1 MQKSLLLLTFF
12 VLITVASYAQMDP
25 LYAQYLNNP
34 LTINPAYT
42 GINNDLNIAVTYR
55 KQWAGFDGS
64 PSTINASAHTSL
76 PNKNMGLGLL
86 IVQDKIGA
94 NKNTEVH
101 ATYAYKLSLGHAYL
115 SLGLQGGF
123 ISFKSNDGLS
133 PYDSNDPAFT
143 TSQNTMRPSFGAGI
157 ILKSERYFLGISAP
171 RLLNEN
177 ATAGTTQTNLYSQH
191 FYGMMSYLL
200 YVSENVRFKP
210 SVLIRAVK
218 GAPLSVDYNASF
230 VFDQRYTIGLY
241 TRNLNAYG
249 FLTQM
254 KFGKGYR
261 FGYTFEVPGNNSV
274 GTRFTTH
281 EVTLG
286 LNLAAFHGQNAALS
300 NF

>member
-1 MQKSLLLLTFF
+1 MQKNLLYLIFF
-12 VLITVASYAQMDP
+12 FFIATASYAQMDP

-34 LTINPAYT
+34 LMINPAYT
-42 GINNDLNIAVTYR
+42 GINNDLNMSVTYR

-76 PNKNMGLGLL
+76 PNNKMGLGLL

-101 ATYAYKLSLGHAYL
+101 ATYAYKLSLGHTYL
-115 SLGLQGGF
+115 SFGLQGGF
-123 ISFKSNDGLS
+123 ISFKGNEGLN

-143 TSQNTMRPSFGAGI
+143 TSQNVTKPSFGAGI
-157 ILKSERYFLGISAP
+157 ILKSERYFFGLSAP

-177 ATAGTTQTNLYSQH
+177 ATTGITQTNLYSQH
-191 FYGMMSYLL
+191 FYAMMSYLF
-200 YVSENVRFKP
+200 YVSEQVRFKP
-210 SVLIRAVK
+210 SVLVRGVK

-230 VFDQRYTIGLY
+230 VFEQRYTVGLY

-249 FLTQM
+249 FLTQL

-286 LNLAAFHGQNAALS
+286 LNIAVFRGQNAGLS

>member
-1 MQKSLLLLTFF
+1 MQKTLLSLTFF
-12 VLITVASYAQMDP
+12 VFITSATYAQMDP

-42 GINNDLNIAVTYR
+42 GINNDLNISVTYR

-64 PSTINASAHTSL
+64 PSTVNASAHTSL

-86 IVQDKIGA
+86 LVQDKIGA

-101 ATYAYKLSLGHAYL
+101 ATYAYKLNIGRANL
-115 SLGLQGGF
+115 SFGLQGGL
-123 ISFKSNDGLS
+123 ICFKSNDGLN

-143 TSQNTMRPSFGAGI
+143 TSQNITKPSFGAGI
-157 ILKSERYFLGISAP
+157 ILKSERYFFGVSAP
-171 RLLNEN
+171 RLLSEN
-177 ATAGTTQTNLYSQH
+177 ATTGTSQTNLYSQH
-191 FYGMMSYLL
+191 FYGMMSYML
-200 YVSENVRFKP
+200 YVSEHVYFKP
-210 SVLIRAVK
+210 SVLIRGVK
-218 GAPLSVDYNASF
+218 GAPVSVDYNASF
-230 VFDQRYTIGLY
+230 LFDQRYTVGLY

-249 FLTQM
+249 FLTQL

-281 EVTLG
+281 EITLG
-286 LNLAAFHGQNAALS
+286 LNVAVFRGQNTALS

>member
-1 MQKSLLLLTFF
+1 MHKFLMLLTFSVF
-12 VLITVASYAQMDP
+12 VSAASYAQTDP

-42 GINNDLNIAVTYR
+42 GINNDLNIAATYR

-76 PNKNMGLGLL
+76 PDKNMGLGLL

-101 ATYAYKLSLGHAYL
+101 AMYAYKLSLGHAYL

-123 ISFKSNDGLS
+123 INFKSNDGLN

-143 TSQNTMRPSFGAGI
+143 TGQNTTRPSFGAGI
-157 ILKSERYFLGISAP
+157 MLKSERYFFGISAP

-177 ATAGTTQTNLYSQH
+177 ATTGTTQTNLYSQH
-191 FYGMMSYLL
+191 FYGMMSYLW
-200 YVSENVRFKP
+200 YVSETVRFKP
-210 SVLIRAVK
+210 SMLIRGVK
-218 GAPLSVDYNASF
+218 GAPLSIDYNASF
-230 VFDQRYTIGLY
+230 VFDQRYTVGLY

-249 FLTQM
+249 FLTQL
-254 KFGKGYR
+254 KFVIG
-261 FGYTFEVPGNNSV
+261 FGFC
-274 GTRFTTH
+274 F
-281 EVTLG
+281 
-286 LNLAAFHGQNAALS
+286 
-300 NF
+300 

>member
-1 MQKSLLLLTFF
+1 
-12 VLITVASYAQMDP
+12 
-25 LYAQYLNNP
+25 
-34 LTINPAYT
+34 
-42 GINNDLNIAVTYR
+42 
-55 KQWAGFDGS
+55 
-64 PSTINASAHTSL
+64 
-76 PNKNMGLGLL
+76 
-86 IVQDKIGA
+86 VQDRIGA

-115 SLGLQGGF
+115 SFGLQGGF
-123 ISFKSNDGLS
+123 ISFKSNDGLN

-143 TSQNTMRPSFGAGI
+143 TSQNITRPSFGAGI
-157 ILKSERYFLGISAP
+157 VLKSERYFFGISAP

-177 ATAGTTQTNLYSQH
+177 AVTGTAQTNLYSQH

-200 YVSENVRFKP
+200 YVSEQVRFKP
-210 SVLIRAVK
+210 SVLVRGVK
-218 GAPLSVDYNASF
+218 GAPLSIDYNASF
-230 VFDQRYTIGLY
+230 VFEQRYTVGLY

-249 FLTQM
+249 FLTQV

-281 EVTLG
+281 ELMLG
-286 LNLAAFHGQNAALS
+286 LNVALFRGQNTALS

>member
-1 MQKSLLLLTFF
+1 MQKFLPLLTFF
-12 VLITVASYAQMDP
+12 VFVAAASYAQMDP

-42 GINNDLNIAVTYR
+42 GINNDLNISATYR
-55 KQWAGFDGS
+55 KQWAGFEGS
-64 PSTINASAHTSL
+64 PSTINASVHTSL
-76 PNKNMGLGLL
+76 PNKNMGVGLL

-101 ATYAYKLSLGHAYL
+101 ATYAYKLSLGQAYL
-115 SLGLQGGF
+115 SFGLQGGF
-123 ISFKSNDGLS
+123 ISFKSNDGLN

-143 TSQNTMRPSFGAGI
+143 TSQNTTRPSIGAGI
-157 ILKSERYFLGISAP
+157 ILKSERYFFGISAP

-177 ATAGTTQTNLYSQH
+177 ATTGTTQTNLYSQH

-200 YVSENVRFKP
+200 YVSEAVRFKP
-210 SVLIRAVK
+210 SILIRGVK
-218 GAPLSVDYNASF
+218 GAPLSIDYNASF
-230 VFDQRYTIGLY
+230 VFNQRYTVGLY

-249 FLTQM
+249 FLAQL

-261 FGYTFEVPGNNSV
+261 FGYTFEVPGNTSV

-286 LNLAAFHGQNAALS
+286 LNVAAFRGQNVAIS